1 MKNKVNLWGTH
12 GATILGISLVLFM
25 LSLLITIEYHAY
37 RITHDAQ
44 ERITVDV
51 TLDRPFEQCKPC
63 NGNGYIENPDRY
75 QCDNCN
81 GFGKVPV
88 SDSVWDKLALDDSA
102 IVAKLPNVKLVEYI
116 SRDEALSNFI
126 GGLDK
131 KTQDEMMLLDS
142 QTGKIENPM
151 TPHLMVNFNAEIIPD
166 PSSSNYQDFCEQVKD
181 KCHCEVIPVFA
192 ELPNKKGMMDQL
204 SMIFY
209 KVTLFLIFFV
219 SLLLIITVVLINS
232 LIRIAIYSRRDTI
245 ATMRLVGAKS
255 SFIGRPF
262 RLRSIAYGAIGGAI
276 ASILNLIAIWAFSNG
291 FHLNILGSEHMCWY
305 ALISV
310 IVILVGILIS
320 YLSTAITI
328 RIHIAKN

>member
-37 RITHDAQ
+37 RTTHDAQ

-51 TLDRPFEQCKPC
+51 TLLIP
-63 NGNGYIENPDRY
+63 ENIPDNV
-75 QCDNCN
+75 CD
-81 GFGKVPV
+81 
-88 SDSVWDKLALDDSA
+88 SLARTDSA
-102 IVAKLPNVKLVEYI
+102 IVSALPNVKQVEYK
-116 SRDEALSNFI
+116 SKDEAAKELAEDLGDDFMEFI
-126 GGLDK
+126 
-131 KTQDEMMLLDS
+131 EY
-142 QTGKIENPM
+142 NPIS
-151 TPHLMVNFNAEIIPD
+151 PHLLVNFNAKFIPD
-166 PSSSNYQDFCEQVKD
+166 TSSANYKSLCAEIENSCNCKVTTD
-181 KCHCEVIPVFA
+181 FA
-192 ELPNKKGMMDQL
+192 ELPNRQSMVHQL
-204 SMIFY
+204 LEIFY
-209 KVTLFLIFFV
+209 KLTWFLIFFIT
-219 SLLLIITVVLINS
+219 LLLIITVVLINS

-262 RLRSIAYGAIGGAI
+262 RLRSIAYGAIGGLI
-276 ASILNLIAIWAFSNG
+276 ASVLNIISIWAFSNG
-291 FHLNILGSEHMCWY
+291 FSLNILGSEHLLWY

-310 IVILVGILIS
+310 VVILVGIVIS